1 MYVFNKITVNPQL
14 PKRIEKLSEI
24 SNNLWWSWNTEF
36 LRLFKTIDNDLWETC
51 EKNPV
56 KFLKQ
61 VSQERLEA
69 VSKNVEFL
77 KEYDKLARQF
87 EDYMNSKNTWFAN
100 NYPENKNDLIAY
112 FSAEYGLDRTIPIY
126 SGGLGILSGDHLKS
140 ASDLGIPLVAVGLL
154 YKNGYFHQK
163 INGYGDQETEYIN
176 IELSNLP
183 INPVKDKNGEDLI
196 IYVKFPKRRLY
207 LKVWQI
213 NVGRIKLY
221 LLDSDI
227 EKNNPE
233 DRDVTLRLYGGDQ
246 EMRIRQEI
254 VLGMGG
260 TNLLTRALGLN
271 PTIYH
276 MNEGHSAFLI
286 LELIKNIIRDKQ
298 VSFDV
303 ARDIASSKTVFTTHT
318 PVPAG
323 NDIFPLDLVDKYFKD
338 FWPRLGLDREEFLRL
353 GMKPSQILEPGFN
366 MGILALK
373 VAGKKNGVSKLHGAV
388 SRELFGDVW
397 PDIAANE
404 SPITYVTN
412 GIHTCSWLS
421 PKLKELYNKYLMPYW
436 QDNIHEDKVWEKI
449 NNIPDKTLWETHQDR
464 KEKLLKLVKDNT
476 TQRLRRSGYSY
487 EEINEITSKLNP
499 NALTIGFARR
509 FATYKRATLIFKDLE
524 RITQILNN
532 SEKPVQLIFAGKAHP
547 ADKEGQ
553 DLIKRIHEISMMPQF
568 KGKIFL
574 LENYNIAMSQYL
586 VSGVDVWLNNPRR
599 PMEASGTS
607 GQKASVNG
615 VINFSVLDGWWA
627 EGYNQENG
635 WTIGTNAEYNSYEEQ
650 DIADSQSMY
659 RTLEDKII
667 PTYYNKNEEGISP
680 KWIRIMKN
688 SIIST
693 GGKYSTARML
703 VDYTNN
709 LYMPLCNL
717 TKKYYK
723 NVDTVAEYNLWKKNL
738 YINWKDIKITQTNN
752 LDNITIDAGNNI
764 EVKCEVELPNVD
776 LDNITVECYYGKILD
791 NGIVENVSI
800 IPMKLTEKDEES
812 KKYEYTTKIEL
823 KTGGN
828 YGYTFRVMPKH
839 EMLLDAENLNLVK
852 WVTK

>member
-1 MYVFNKITVNPQL
+1 
-14 PKRIEKLSEI
+14 
-24 SNNLWWSWNTEF
+24 
-36 LRLFKTIDNDLWETC
+36 
-51 EKNPV
+51 
-56 KFLKQ
+56 
-61 VSQERLEA
+61 
-69 VSKNVEFL
+69 
-77 KEYDKLARQF
+77 
-87 EDYMNSKNTWFAN
+87 
-100 NYPENKNDLIAY
+100 
-112 FSAEYGLDRTIPIY
+112 
-126 SGGLGILSGDHLKS
+126 
-140 ASDLGIPLVAVGLL
+140 
-154 YKNGYFHQK
+154 
-163 INGYGDQETEYIN
+163 
-176 IELSNLP
+176 
-183 INPVKDKNGEDLI
+183 
-196 IYVKFPKRRLY
+196 
-207 LKVWQI
+207 
-213 NVGRIKLY
+213 
-221 LLDSDI
+221 
-227 EKNNPE
+227 
-233 DRDVTLRLYGGDQ
+233 
-246 EMRIRQEI
+246 MRIRQEI

-776 LDNITVECYYGKILD
+776 LENITVECYYGKILD

-800 IPMKLTEKDEES
+800 IPMKLTGKDEEN

-828 YGYTFRVMPKH
+828 YGYTFRVMPRH

>member
-207 LKVWQI
+207 LKIWQI

-286 LELIKNIIRDKQ
+286 LELIKNIIKEKQ

-800 IPMKLTEKDEES
+800 IPMKLTGKDEEN

-828 YGYTFRVMPKH
+828 YGYTFRVMPRH